1 MIDGSKRNKICL
13 APAMGHSLAALLLTA
28 FLIMQVETA
37 GALDVG
43 VSGGAA
49 GVGAGLSAGIGSEGL
64 SAGMGVNSEGSRT
77 SASGS
82 AGPSGIAGGLG
93 ANAGSVGASAQGNL
107 GSGGLSAGAG
117 VSSEGNGASVTGN
130 VGPSG
135 LSGGLGGNAG
145 SAGATASA
153 SVGGQQGS
161 NAGVGA
167 SLGGNGTS
175 AAGNT
180 SSASSSG
187 AGSEFSG
194 AGSLGA
200 SANAGIP
207 SQGAPGQRPTAGSIA
222 SIAPAMSALGGVN
235 FPESLWPYES
245 GASGGGWFRSIH
257 LLKPLRVRPGTPLTI
272 VQSCRNALVSG
283 ASSYGATQVD
293 VASSGRTA
301 RLKDGSLSAP
311 IEAKIVF
318 QRGNRVQV
326 RQARITC
333 RLDARGRMLAM
344 Y

>member
-1 MIDGSKRNKICL
+1 MIDGSKRNKSCL
-13 APAMGHSLAALLLTA
+13 APAMGHSLAALLSTA
-28 FLIMQVETA
+28 FLIVQGETA

-43 VSGGAA
+43 VSAGAA

-64 SAGMGVNSEGSRT
+64 SVGVGVSSEGSRT

-93 ANAGSVGASAQGNL
+93 ANAGAVGASAQGNL

-117 VSSEGNGASVTGN
+117 VSSEANGASVTGN

-135 LSGGLGGNAG
+135 VSGGLGANAG

-153 SVGGQQGS
+153 GGQQGS

-180 SSASSSG
+180 SSANLSG
-187 AGSEFSG
+187 AGTGFSG

-200 SANAGIP
+200 SANAGNP
-207 SQGAPGQRPTAGSIA
+207 GQGAPGQRNTAGTIA
-222 SIAPAMSALGGVN
+222 SIAPAMSASGGVN

-257 LLKPLRVRPGTPLTI
+257 LLKPLRVRPGTPLAI

-311 IEAKIVF
+311 IEARIVF
-318 QRGNRVQV
+318 QRGSRVQV
-326 RQARITC
+326 RQARVTC
-333 RLDARGRMLAM
+333 RLDATGRMLAM